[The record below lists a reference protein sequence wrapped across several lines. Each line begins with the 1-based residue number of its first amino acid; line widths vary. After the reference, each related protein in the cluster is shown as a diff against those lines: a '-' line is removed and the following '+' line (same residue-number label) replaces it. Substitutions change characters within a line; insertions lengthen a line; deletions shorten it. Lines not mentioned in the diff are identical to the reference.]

1 MRQWFVVNTK
11 PKNEERAAGNFMHGG
26 FETLAPKIRY
36 RKYRDGRIVSQVE
49 PMFPGYIF
57 VKFHPVDDFRLVKYT
72 RGVKTIVHFG
82 DRIVPLSEEFIDFIK
97 ARLEDGVATLTK
109 RRFRKGERII
119 VTEGP
124 FKGLT
129 GIFEKEMDGRER
141 VAILLEGINY
151 YARMEIDRDLID
163 SA

>member
-1 MRQWFVVNTK
+1 
-11 PKNEERAAGNFMHGG
+11 
-26 FETLAPKIRY
+26 
-36 RKYRDGRIVSQVE
+36 
-49 PMFPGYIF
+49 

-82 DRIVPLSEEFIDFIK
+82 DRIIPLSEEFIDFIK

-109 RRFRKGERII
+109 RSFRKGERII